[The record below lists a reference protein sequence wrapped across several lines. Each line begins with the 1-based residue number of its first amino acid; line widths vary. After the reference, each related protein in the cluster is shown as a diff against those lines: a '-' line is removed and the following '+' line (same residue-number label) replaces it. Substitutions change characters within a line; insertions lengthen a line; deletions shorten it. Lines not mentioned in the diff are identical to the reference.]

1 MLELA
6 AERNAQPL
14 DVVPKKFGV
23 LLPDEAYCL
32 TNSNYELNVKRS
44 VKKEGAKKR

>member
-23 LLPDEAYCL
+23 LLPEEQFCV
-32 TNSNYELNVKRS
+32 TNPNFTLDDG
-44 VKKEGAKKR
+44 KKK